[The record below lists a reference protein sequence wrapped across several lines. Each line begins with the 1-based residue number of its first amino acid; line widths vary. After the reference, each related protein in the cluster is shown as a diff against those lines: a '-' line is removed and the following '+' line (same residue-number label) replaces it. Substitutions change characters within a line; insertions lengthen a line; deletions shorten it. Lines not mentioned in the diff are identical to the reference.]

1 MELCADIS
9 AGMLVAAVLVG
20 KSFLLVPFDGYQL
33 GPPIALGRRGRDQI
47 TADLGLSPLFTE
59 ACLTLRNS
67 PRNRFD
73 GCALSI
79 ILICAGVL
87 PRTS

>member
-1 MELCADIS
+1 
-9 AGMLVAAVLVG
+9 MLVAAVLVG

-47 TADLGLSPLFTE
+47 TADLGLSPLFTK
-59 ACLTLRNS
+59 ARLTLRNS

-73 GCALSI
+73 GRALSI